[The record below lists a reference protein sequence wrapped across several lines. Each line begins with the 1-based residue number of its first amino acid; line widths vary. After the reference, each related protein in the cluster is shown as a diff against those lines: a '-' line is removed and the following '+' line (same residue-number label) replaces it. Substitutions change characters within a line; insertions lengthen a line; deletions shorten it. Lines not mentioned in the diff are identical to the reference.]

1 MRTDQPGG
9 EPSPNDLAE
18 KFVAH
23 EQPGQS
29 PTAMR
34 ESIDMAILAPAKARL
49 RVTPQPSAGVWP
61 GLHDVSKAPVHAA
74 IARQLTRAAVKKL
87 PITLQFPDGTRW
99 GAGGPLLQVVNPA
112 AFFRRVG
119 TEGLIGFGEAWMTGD
134 ITTGGWD
141 ASRPAASLRPAELNA
156 ATDELAAVLT
166 VMAKRMSVLIPGSLQ
181 KLRRA
186 WQTRPPKEEEN
197 TLTGAKENIHR
208 HYDLSNGL
216 FQQFLDETM
225 AYSSAWYEFGDDH
238 AADLEKA
245 QLRKVDGILDLAR
258 VRPDTHILEIGSG
271 WGGLAIRAAADRG
284 VRVTTLTLSEEQK
297 ALADQRIAAAG
308 LSHLIEVRLEDYRA
322 HAATHVGKYD
332 AVVSVEMI
340 EAVGEKYWPDYF
352 ASIDR
357 MLVPGGRFGLQAITI
372 AHDRLLETRNGY
384 TWVHKYVFPGGILPS
399 LKAIDDVLASD
410 TSLRVQESRRLGLSY
425 VPTLEQWRHRF
436 NADLPKVAEL
446 GFDDTFIRMWNFYLA
461 YSQAGFAAEYL
472 DNWQLGI
479 GRP

>member
-1 MRTDQPGG
+1 M
-9 EPSPNDLAE
+9 SLL
-18 KFVAH
+18 V
-23 EQPGQS
+23 
-29 PTAMR
+29 
-34 ESIDMAILAPAKARL
+34 PAKTRV

-61 GLHDVSKAPVHAA
+61 GLHDVSNAPVHAA
-74 IARQLTRAAVKKL
+74 VAKRLTKAAVRKL
-87 PITLQFPDGTRW
+87 PITMAFPDGRTW
-99 GAGGPLLQVVNPA
+99 GAGGPVLQVVNPES
-112 AFFRRVG
+112 FFRRLG

-134 ITTGGWD
+134 ITTGGWN
-141 ASRPAASLRPAELNA
+141 ASHPAAEFDVADLNA
-156 ATDELAAVLT
+156 ASDELAAALT
-166 VMAKRMSVLIPGSLQ
+166 VMAKRMSVLVPGVLQ

-208 HYDLSNGL
+208 HYDLSNDL
-216 FQQFLDETM
+216 FEQFLDETM
-225 AYSSAWYEFGDDH
+225 TYSSAWYEFGDDPDT
-238 AADLEKA
+238 DLQKA
-245 QLRKVDGILDLAR
+245 QLRKIDGILDLAR

-271 WGGLAIRAAADRG
+271 WGALAIRAAKERG

-297 ALADQRIAAAG
+297 ALADRRIADAG

-322 HAATHVGKYD
+322 HAATHVGQYD

-340 EAVGEKYWPDYF
+340 EAVGEKYWGDYF

-357 MLVPGGRFGLQAITI
+357 MLVPGGRLGLQAITI

-399 LKAIDDVLASD
+399 LTAIDEVLAAG

-436 NADLPKVAEL
+436 NANLPKIAEL
-446 GFDDTFIRMWNFYLA
+446 GFDDTFVRMWNFYLA

-472 DNWQLGI
+472 DDYQLGI